1 MDRSIIPVP
10 QTIQETGIGRNFLE
24 GLALK
29 ILYIEGEL
37 SLVELAEHIRLN
49 LPIVQELFQ
58 RLRKN
63 ELCQVQSMQA
73 GVHRIVATS
82 RGKAEAVELLSQSQY
97 VGPAPVSLSDY
108 AKRIRTQT
116 IRDLDV
122 HPPDVARAFTD
133 YVLRPETLLQIG
145 TAVVSGRSIF
155 IYGPSGTGKT
165 AIAQTLPSVYDDG
178 VWIPYSVEVAG
189 QVIVVYDSD
198 LHERI
203 EDVPESD
210 GRWVYCRRPR
220 VVVGGELTSEM
231 LELQLNPVTRFYS
244 APLQMKAANGVLV
257 IDDFGRQRVRPEELL
272 NRWIVPLDRGV
283 EFLTLAGGKTFEIPF
298 DTFVVFATNLDPS
311 SLMDDAFLRRIQT
324 KVKVGY
330 VNREE
335 FQEIFRR
342 VCGKSGLTYEQDA
355 VEHLM
360 DTLDDLNQ
368 PLRPC
373 YPRDFV
379 EQIGWRARYE
389 GRQPELDREA
399 LSQACRNY
407 FVMPDLEDAQ
417 SAKPVPIQYDSQRRY
432 VS

>member
-1 MDRSIIPVP
+1 MNRSIIPAP

-24 GLALK
+24 TLALK
-29 ILYIEGEL
+29 ILYLQGEL
-37 SLVELAEHIRLN
+37 SLVELADHIRLN

-63 ELCQVQSMQA
+63 EFCEVKAMEA

-82 RGKAEAVELLSQSQY
+82 RGKAEAVASLSQSQY
-97 VGPAPVSLSDY
+97 AGPAPVSINDY
-108 AKRIRTQT
+108 AKRIRAQT
-116 IRDLDV
+116 IRELDV
-122 HPPDVARAFTD
+122 HPPDIARAFSD
-133 YVLRPETLLQIG
+133 YVLRPETLSQLG

-155 IYGPSGTGKT
+155 IYGPSGSGKT

-178 VWIPYSVEVAG
+178 VWIPYAVEVAG
-189 QVIVVYDSD
+189 QVIIVYDSD
-198 LHERI
+198 LHERV

-210 GRWVYCRRPR
+210 GRWVFCRRPR
-220 VVVGGELTSEM
+220 VIVGGELTAEM
-231 LELQLNPVTRFYS
+231 LELQFNPATRFYG

-257 IDDFGRQRVRPEELL
+257 IDDFGRQRLRPEELL

-283 EFLTLAGGKTFEIPF
+283 EFLSLAGGKTFEIPF
-298 DTFVVFATNLDPS
+298 DSFVVFATNIDPS
-311 SLMDDAFLRRIQT
+311 ALMDEAFLRRIQT

-330 VNREE
+330 VNRKE
-335 FQEIFRR
+335 FEEIFRR
-342 VCGKSGLTYEQDA
+342 VCSNSGLAYQQDA

-360 DTLDDLNQ
+360 DTLEDLHQ

-379 EQIGWRARYE
+379 EQVCWRARYE
-389 GRQPELDREA
+389 GKQPELNRET

-407 FVMPDLEDAQ
+407 FVMPDSEDAQ
-417 SAKPVPIQYDSQRRY
+417 TAKSIPIQYDSQRRY